1 MKEIKYIFN
10 TVAILAGLASF
21 IALFIG
27 LYYDTITHNVQYCIT
42 ALRMCYIM
50 LIVCFIFWGVG
61 IAKD

>member
-10 TVAILAGLASF
+10 GVAILAGLASF
-21 IALFIG
+21 IALFVG
-27 LYYDTITHNVQYCIT
+27 LYYDTIAHNVQHCII

-50 LIVCFIFWGVG
+50 LIVCFIFRGVA